1 MEHTEGGRLTA
12 SGKMMPEGL
21 SATTMDLV
29 QIKKQRISPMILG
42 IYGYHDTGKTLFLE
56 KLMKELK
63 KKDTGR
69 LAIAGFNPVI
79 GVAEDESVIH
89 IDGKIDVWESI
100 DLVHRLAVTDV
111 ILVEGFKNEPME
123 KIAVGDIKEL
133 PGTKFRSEQFKEIL
147 AYIEE
152 TIEAERAK
160 LMVPCCCGE
169 DSRVKK
175 KQKEGEDVSEVKIKI
190 VVNGKKLPANE
201 FVQSMFWETLCGM
214 ARSLKGVDKDIE
226 SIEITASKE

>member
-1 MEHTEGGRLTA
+1 MSR
-12 SGKMMPEGL
+12 
-21 SATTMDLV
+21 
-29 QIKKQRISPMILG
+29 MIIG

-56 KLMKELK
+56 KLMKGLKKRGISAAAVKHLGGHYEADK

-79 GVAEDESVIH
+79 GVAEDESIIH
-89 IDGKIDVWESI
+89 IDGKIDVRGSI
-100 DLVHRLAVTDV
+100 DLVHRLAVVDV
-111 ILVEGFKNEPME
+111 IFVEGYKNEPME

-133 PGTKFRSEQFKEIL
+133 PGTKFRSNQFKEIL

-152 TIEAERAK
+152 TVEAERAK
-160 LMVPCCCGE
+160 LAAPCCCGE
-169 DSRVKK
+169 DSRAKG
-175 KQKEGEDVSEVKIKI
+175 KQKEGEGMSEVKIKI
-190 VVNGKKLPANE
+190 VVNGKKLPTNE

-226 SIEITASKE
+226 SIEISASKE